1 MYQKA
6 YTGRCQP
13 RMTGRRLGYPSS
25 MSGITISRPDITLL
39 LDLDGKIRRATL
51 ADGLPAGGL
60 ESWVGRMWADTV
72 SDGASDRVRGML
84 QDARSSGVSA
94 FRVVNQRFPN
104 GLELPVEYSTVRL
117 GGEAGLIAIGKNQST
132 VTELQNRLIAAQHAR
147 EQDYWKMREVETRYR
162 MLFDTSNEAVLIV
175 RSDGFNV
182 VEANLAAL
190 RALSITP
197 GQDLLPELPLAE
209 QDLFRAMLDR
219 IRDQGRAPAI
229 VVHLGVQRVAWTM
242 RASLLATEP
251 GHVFL
256 LQLAPLVPRVGTS
269 ETSAST
275 AFGGAV
281 AGTLPIDE
289 LFERLP
295 DAHVIIDL
303 EGRVLRANAAFLDLV
318 QVGSMGLVLGER
330 MGRWLSR
337 PGADLAVLIS
347 AVQRHHYVR
356 LFTTTL
362 QSALSSEVEVE
373 ISAAGERDQDC
384 RFVSLLIRDISRRIA
399 QAGGIS
405 NVDVDV
411 GERQV
416 AFAQRPSMHGPG
428 GQTLL
433 AALGTMADDLGE
445 TSLPALVK
453 ETVGLVERHYIEAA
467 LERTDGN
474 RTATAELLGLSRQ
487 SLYMKL
493 NRYGLDTESQAAL
506 DHDR

>member
-1 MYQKA
+1 
-6 YTGRCQP
+6 
-13 RMTGRRLGYPSS
+13 

-51 ADGLPAGGL
+51 ADGLPAGGI
-60 ESWVGRMWADTV
+60 ETWVGRMWADTV

-84 QDARSSGVSA
+84 HDARASGVSA

-104 GLELPVEYSTVRL
+104 GLELPVEYSTIRL

-132 VTELQNRLIAAQHAR
+132 VTELQNRLIAAQQAR
-147 EQDYWKMREVETRYR
+147 EQDYWKLRDVETRYR

-175 RSDGFNV
+175 RADGFNV

-190 RALSITP
+190 RTLSITDSLIP
-197 GQDLLPELPLAE
+197 PALENAGYGNLPVDA
-209 QDLFRAMLDR
+209 LFD
-219 IRDQGRAPAI
+219 
-229 VVHLGVQRVAWTM
+229 
-242 RASLLATEP
+242 
-251 GHVFL
+251 
-256 LQLAPLVPRVGTS
+256 
-269 ETSAST
+269 
-275 AFGGAV
+275 
-281 AGTLPIDE
+281 
-289 LFERLP
+289 RLP

-303 EGRVLRANAAFLDLV
+303 EGTVLRANTAFLDLV
-318 QVGSMGLVLGER
+318 QVGSMGLVIGER
-330 MGRWLSR
+330 IGRWLSR
-337 PGADLAVLIS
+337 PGADIAVLIS
-347 AVQRHHYVR
+347 AVRRHHYVR

-362 QSALSSEVEVE
+362 QSELSSEMEVE
-373 ISAAGERDQDC
+373 ISAAGERDEDC

-399 QAGGIS
+399 LSGAGGAA
-405 NVDVDV
+405 DL
-411 GERQV
+411 GERHV
-416 AFAQRPSMHGPG
+416 PKHAAG

-506 DHDR
+506 DHEQ

>member
-1 MYQKA
+1 
-6 YTGRCQP
+6 
-13 RMTGRRLGYPSS
+13 

-51 ADGLPAGGL
+51 ADGLPAGGI
-60 ESWVGRMWADTV
+60 ETWVGRMWADTV

-84 QDARSSGVSA
+84 HDARASGVSA

-104 GLELPVEYSTVRL
+104 GLELPVEYSTIRL

-132 VTELQNRLIAAQHAR
+132 VTELQNRLIAAQQAR
-147 EQDYWKMREVETRYR
+147 EQDYWKLRDVETRYR

-175 RSDGFNV
+175 RADGFNV

-190 RALSITP
+190 RTLSITP
-197 GQDLLPELPLAE
+197 GQDLLPELSLTE
-209 QDLFRAMLDR
+209 QDMFRAMLDR
-219 IRDQGRAPAI
+219 IRDQGRAPAM
-229 VVHLGVQRVAWTM
+229 VVHLGLQRAAWTM
-242 RASLLATEP
+242 RASLLTSEP

-256 LQLAPLVPRVGTS
+256 LQLAPL
-269 ETSAST
+269 ASRT
-275 AFGGAV
+275 NPADSLIPPALEN
-281 AGTLPIDE
+281 AGYGNLPVDA
-289 LFERLP
+289 LFDRLP

-303 EGRVLRANAAFLDLV
+303 EGTVLRANTAFLDLV
-318 QVGSMGLVLGER
+318 QVGSMGLVIGER
-330 MGRWLSR
+330 IGRWLSR
-337 PGADLAVLIS
+337 PGADIAVLIS
-347 AVQRHHYVR
+347 AVRRHHYVR

-362 QSALSSEVEVE
+362 QSELSSEMEVE
-373 ISAAGERDQDC
+373 ISAAGERDEDC

-399 QAGGIS
+399 LSGAGGAA
-405 NVDVDV
+405 DL
-411 GERQV
+411 GERHV
-416 AFAQRPSMHGPG
+416 PKHAAG

-506 DHDR
+506 DHEQ